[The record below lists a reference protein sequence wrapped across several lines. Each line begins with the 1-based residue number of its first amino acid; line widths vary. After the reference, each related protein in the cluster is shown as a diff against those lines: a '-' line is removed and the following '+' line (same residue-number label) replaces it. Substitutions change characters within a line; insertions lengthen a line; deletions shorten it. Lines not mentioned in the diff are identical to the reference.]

1 MELVDA
7 SDACSLGKHAL
18 FIRAAVS
25 ALLSIAE
32 SYPVRDDKAMPLD
45 EIHENGS
52 EWRQKKNGAEK
63 MNEVDEEDRLGCS
76 VGPDVHLNSSAYC
89 LFGCF

>member
-1 MELVDA
+1 LF
-7 SDACSLGKHAL
+7 LHAT
-18 FIRAAVS
+18 VS
-25 ALLSIAE
+25 ALVCIAE

-52 EWRQKKNGAEK
+52 EWREDKTKAEWNKK

-76 VGPDVHLNSSAYC
+76 VGPDVHLNSSTDC

>member
-1 MELVDA
+1 
-7 SDACSLGKHAL
+7 
-18 FIRAAVS
+18 
-25 ALLSIAE
+25 
-32 SYPVRDDKAMPLD
+32 MPLD

-52 EWRQKKNGAEK
+52 EWRERIRQKQNGTEK

-76 VGPDVHLNSSAYC
+76 VGPDVHLNSSTDC

>member
-1 MELVDA
+1 
-7 SDACSLGKHAL
+7 
-18 FIRAAVS
+18 
-25 ALLSIAE
+25 
-32 SYPVRDDKAMPLD
+32 MPLD

-76 VGPDVHLNSSAYC
+76 VGPDVHLNSSADC

>member
-1 MELVDA
+1 
-7 SDACSLGKHAL
+7 
-18 FIRAAVS
+18 
-25 ALLSIAE
+25 
-32 SYPVRDDKAMPLD
+32 MPLN

-52 EWRQKKNGAEK
+52 ERREDKTKAEWNKK

-76 VGPDVHLNSSAYC
+76 VGPDVHLNSSTDC